1 MFTTLLATTAAAYV
15 DPLFPLRQ
23 RYAANASANGYQKTT
38 AVGPYP
44 EGFAEEDYH
53 GTEGLISG
61 ADTALTISGNVR
73 AYWVQDSNQHSWDTI
88 DFQKLDLRGKSLR
101 WTTDVSKVGCAC
113 NAALYLVAMPS
124 KGQGDNS
131 GYCDIQ
137 GVGGEYCLE
146 IDLFEGNQKAMQAT
160 LHTQQ
165 GQVVDGS
172 CNQYGCAVNWGKDD
186 QRFYGAVSSAMIDSR
201 QAFEMDA
208 AFDEDGHMTVRVRQE
223 GSKTWH
229 DYWTPATA
237 GNPSGSGVP
246 EAAAQATKQALSKG
260 VVLTV
265 SLWEAQDDMA
275 WLNGNCNAQYAP
287 LRRTTAPL
295 AKASHRLR
303 TADARPTRLRT
314 DIRTVT
320 SAPRAS
326 SSPTFESSA
335 THRRRRRAQARV
347 RRRRRRPRPRAACT
361 QRPTARATTWP
372 RKRHS
377 RPRSVARCAATA
389 RGARP
394 SRTRDATNGTRRV
407 SRLPRMPHGGQ
418 LGRLHER
425 AASAYPPRVRLSC
438 VLTDPPRPSP
448 ASHVSSVLH
457 EDGLPDQDADGR
469 NRHRRRDWRQAH
481 AADVRAD
488 CCQGLRRPRH
498 RVRSGQY
505 PRRVLRAVH
514 QPHGLR
520 CLLAQG
526 AGQVD
531 WPNVLHEVG
540 MPHAARC
547 GQHAHSGHRQLD
559 GCREIG

>member
-275 WLNGNCNAQYAP
+275 WLNGNCNAQYP
-287 LRRTTAPL
+287 HCDLRSASVVFSNIRVIGNSPTPTPGPGPRPPPPPPPSSTCSLYPATNCEGHDLAAQEAQSPEECCTLCGDRTGCTAFTHKGRDQWNPPMCYM
-295 AKASHRLR
+295 K
-303 TADARPTRLRT
+303 TGCPTKTPTDA
-314 DIRTVT
+314 TVT
-320 SAPRAS
+320 GGEIGGKPTPQTCALTAAKDCDGHDIASAPANT
-326 SSPTFESSA
+326 PGECCA
-335 THRRRRRAQARV
+335 L
-347 RRRRRRPRPRAACT
+347 CT
-361 QRPTARATTWP
+361 NRTG
-372 RKRHS
+372 
-377 RPRSVARCAATA
+377 CAAFSHKAQDKWTGPMCYMKSA
-389 RGARP
+389 CP
-394 SRTRDATNGTRRV
+394 T
-407 SRLPRMPHGGQ
+407 Q
-418 LGRLHER
+418 L
-425 AASAYPPRVRLSC
+425 
-438 VLTDPPRPSP
+438 
-448 ASHVSSVLH
+448 
-457 EDGLPDQDADGR
+457 DADSTLTAGIV
-469 NRHRRRDWRQAH
+469 NST
-481 AADVRAD
+481 AAAKLVESW
-488 CCQGLRRPRH
+488 L
-498 RVRSGQY
+498 Y
-505 PRRVLRAVH
+505 
-514 QPHGLR
+514 
-520 CLLAQG
+520 
-526 AGQVD
+526 
-531 WPNVLHEVG
+531 
-540 MPHAARC
+540 
-547 GQHAHSGHRQLD
+547 
-559 GCREIG
+559 